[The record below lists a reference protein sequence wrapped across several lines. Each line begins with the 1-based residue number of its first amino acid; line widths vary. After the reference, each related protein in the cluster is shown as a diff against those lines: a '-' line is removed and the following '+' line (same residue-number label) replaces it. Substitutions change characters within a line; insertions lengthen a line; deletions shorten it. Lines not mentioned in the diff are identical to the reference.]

1 MIFVYDVEYYLNVCP
16 VSEQSFGQIWS
27 DLKEKK
33 QECYQLCLTA
43 AVQEHV
49 LRC

>member
-33 QECYQLCLTA
+33 NRSATSC
-43 AVQEHV
+43 V
-49 LRC
+49 